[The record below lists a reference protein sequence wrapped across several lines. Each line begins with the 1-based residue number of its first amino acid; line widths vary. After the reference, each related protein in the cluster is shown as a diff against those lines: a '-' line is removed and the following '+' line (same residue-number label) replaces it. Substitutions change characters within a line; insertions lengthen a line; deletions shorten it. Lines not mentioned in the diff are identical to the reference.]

1 MTGIL
6 TGYAYVYANGDG
18 DAIIGRVTSKKA
30 VMMIHR
36 GVAEPREVVENVK
49 VGPYPL
55 PSSLNL
61 IREIDWIVYQRTGSV
76 PYSRSALFIRDRGR
90 CLYCGK
96 PGNTMDHIMPK
107 SRGGRAEWINAA
119 TACASCNGK
128 KADRTPEEAGMPLL
142 RAPYAPTYL
151 DIYEPRS

>member
-6 TGYAYVYANGDG
+6 TGYAYVYATSDE
-18 DAIIGRVTSKKA
+18 DLMIGRVTYKKA
-30 VMMIHR
+30 VLMIHR
-36 GVAEPREVVENVK
+36 GVAEPREVVENVRI
-49 VGPYPL
+49 GPYPL

-76 PYSRSALFIRDRGR
+76 PYSRRALFIRDRGR
-90 CLYCGK
+90 CLYCDK
-96 PGNTMDHIMPK
+96 PANTMDHIVPK
-107 SRGGRAEWINAA
+107 SRGGRAEWMNAA
-119 TACASCNGK
+119 TACLSCNNR

-151 DIYEPRS
+151 DIYQPRS

>member
-1 MTGIL
+1 MSGIL
-6 TGYAYVYANGDG
+6 TGYAHVYANGG
-18 DAIIGRVTSKKA
+18 EIVGRVTCKKA

-36 GVAEPREVVENVK
+36 GVAVPRDVVEGVK

-61 IREIDWIVYQRTGSV
+61 IRQIDWVVYRKTGSV
-76 PYSRSALFIRDRGR
+76 PYSRNALFIRDRGR
-90 CLYCGK
+90 CLYCNK

-107 SRGGRAEWINAA
+107 SRGGKSEWLNAA
-119 TACASCNGK
+119 TACLSCNNK

-142 RAPYAPTYL
+142 RAPYAPTFL
-151 DIYEPRS
+151 DIYDPRV